1 MNPAQLIL
9 LGAVRVYRAV
19 LSPALGA
26 FFGPGNGCRFEPT
39 CSAYAAEAV
48 RTHGAVRGSWLATHR
63 ICRCHP
69 WGGAGYDPVPAPKS
83 TGAPATNLG
92 VS

>member
-26 FFGPGNGCRFEPT
+26 FFGPGQGCRFEPT

-69 WGGAGYDPVPAPKS
+69 WGGAGYDPVPVPKS
-83 TGAPATNLG
+83 TTAPATNLG

>member
-39 CSAYAAEAV
+39 CSAYAAEAI
-48 RTHGAVRGSWLATHR
+48 RTHGAVHGSWLATHR
-63 ICRCHP
+63 VCRCHP

-83 TGAPATNLG
+83 ANLRTKTLRA
-92 VS
+92 S